1 MVAVTAVV
9 FVAAWASAASASVK
23 DIRDLTLAVE
33 LRDGDAVQAILSERV
48 GCFPVSVLRSAV
60 HHAVEKGDG
69 DLIGILCR
77 HIGSM
82 DDLDVGQGGQPTIHL
97 VIQKHDLRLLQ
108 RFLALLPRIDLH
120 DGNGIT
126 AMHVVAAEP
135 NVHKFASILLRNG
148 FSDVNRMAFFDG
160 VHGVTALHIASQ
172 RGRGQVVDI
181 LLGEARHLVDV
192 NLVDELGRSAL
203 HLAIQAGQVPIA
215 KALVSAGVDCF
226 VSDKFGT
233 TAYGLAGGRMPSIL
247 RLMKVVTK
255 MRTKVRDA
263 SPGNQICSTDG
274 HDSPRPS
281 SSNTSKRR
289 RKKKQ
294 RGRKADRVAE
304 GAGSGSRP
312 AAHRSRSV
320 ASVGTTIDH
329 AWPCRNGTAA
339 DQGVVVNDDIISA
352 GIGERLLGLDRWE
365 AFALNADGIG
375 DSARRTM
382 LSAIRDLRRRYRE
395 LVGMPELDLAESRYE
410 ARGDIPVIAC

>member
-1 MVAVTAVV
+1 MAFCATVGPYAPCDETNFTGSVEDDKDQTMVAVTAVV

-263 SPGNQICSTDG
+263 SPGNQICNAERRSKGEERRTE
-274 HDSPRPS
+274 SP
-281 SSNTSKRR
+281 KEL
-289 RKKKQ
+289 
-294 RGRKADRVAE
+294 GRD
-304 GAGSGSRP
+304 P
-312 AAHRSRSV
+312 APQHIV
-320 ASVGTTIDH
+320 
-329 AWPCRNGTAA
+329 P
-339 DQGVVVNDDIISA
+339 GVVVNDDIISA

-410 ARGDIPVIAC
+410 VGRVPLPRVVHQQ